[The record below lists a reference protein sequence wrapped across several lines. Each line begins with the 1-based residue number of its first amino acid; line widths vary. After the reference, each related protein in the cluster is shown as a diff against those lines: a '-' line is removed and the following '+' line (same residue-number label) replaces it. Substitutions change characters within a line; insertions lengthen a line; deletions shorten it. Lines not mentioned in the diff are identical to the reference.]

1 MVKRRYTLIST
12 SFLYFRDKYN
22 ALIAVR
28 EPVTYLYITV
38 AIELI
43 AENRR
48 IIIGQIPV
56 NQDEIPF
63 PAIRG
68 SLDA

>member
-1 MVKRRYTLIST
+1 MVMRKIYSNISA

-48 IIIGQIPV
+48 DIIGQ
-56 NQDEIPF
+56 
-63 PAIRG
+63 
-68 SLDA
+68 